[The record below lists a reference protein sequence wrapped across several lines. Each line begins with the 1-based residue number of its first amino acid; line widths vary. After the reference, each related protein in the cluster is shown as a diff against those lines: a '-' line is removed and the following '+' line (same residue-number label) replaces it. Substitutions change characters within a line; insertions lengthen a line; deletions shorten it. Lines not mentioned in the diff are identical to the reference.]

1 MTTDDMFQP
10 LTETIELLKFYDMDI
25 PEEVNVLLQV
35 GTYFLY
41 LKKQMKR
48 DFYLVFEYLFQE
60 LPEQWQ
66 ATKKLA
72 LTVKQQVA
80 PLQAAEVAC
89 IRKKITMF
97 DVHITYYREV
107 FKRYEVNNFFVF
119 SSCKIL

>member
-1 MTTDDMFQP
+1 MIRLILF
-10 LTETIELLKFYDMDI
+10 
-25 PEEVNVLLQV
+25 
-35 GTYFLY
+35 
-41 LKKQMKR
+41 
-48 DFYLVFEYLFQE
+48 LFQE

-97 DVHITYYREV
+97 DTHITYYREV
-107 FKRYEVNNFFVF
+107 FKRYDVN
-119 SSCKIL
+119 ILLLPICDYYYTCCFYFY